1 MVMKKRFL
9 ENSEK
14 TNVDMPLVAVLWK
27 SLLQPINL
35 IIIIAPGF
43 GQSIFLVTSF
53 LKSSASTWHK
63 IWREIPEKRGP
74 SSHAKYLKV
83 KEYKPMFFDLG
94 WVFVF
99 FLFFFF
105 EFEQDFGKMF
115 SLYFLLKQSQWKIT
129 LTAWQSQIKKK
140 EKGNIT
146 SNAAYVFTTGETFS
160 ISCM

>member
-1 MVMKKRFL
+1 MKKWFL

-27 SLLQPINL
+27 SLLQPVNL

-53 LKSSASTWHK
+53 LKSSSSTWNK

-94 WVFVF
+94 WVSFVCLFVCLFFVF
-99 FLFFFF
+99 FPNVNKIL
-105 EFEQDFGKMF
+105 GRC
-115 SLYFLLKQSQWKIT
+115 SLYNFYLSR
-129 LTAWQSQIKKK
+129 AS
-140 EKGNIT
+140 EK
-146 SNAAYVFTTGETFS
+146 
-160 ISCM
+160 